1 MLSHG
6 SGARGLR
13 LYMSRCSCSDAAKR
27 REGPV
32 HSYERKE
39 RKPTLAGARY
49 SSSYTPSS
57 SMIASRN
64 SRAVSASICH
74 RPSCANSATN

>member
-39 RKPTLAGARY
+39 RKPTLAGAR
-49 SSSYTPSS
+49 
-57 SMIASRN
+57 
-64 SRAVSASICH
+64 
-74 RPSCANSATN
+74 